1 MDGLS
6 KRRAK
11 KGKRTTRGW
20 PAARFVKI
28 VARVTAATSF
38 AGFSTVTEAAQW
50 SPGRSA
56 VLGLSLEEFVARA
69 NSFLNRSKMAPL
81 SLPRP
86 LPRAT
91 GSSRARFGGR
101 AAKATCTSLSW
112 RTRSCGRS
120 VRSACH
126 GARPMR
132 RRCFKATLIAAVS
145 AKLSAKERREIAAA
159 LLKFSRSDSEK
170 SYSLEIAGVRHS
182 CTLMLPACH
191 AVSAR
196 APKQ

>member
-56 VLGLSLEEFVARA
+56 VLDLSLEEFVARA
-69 NSFLNRSKMAPL
+69 NSVLNRSMKMARLYAEPA
-81 SLPRP
+81 SVTPSDGVFTRTF
-86 LPRAT
+86 RWV
-91 GSSRARFGGR
+91 GR
-101 AAKATCTSLSW
+101 E
-112 RTRSCGRS
+112 GD
-120 VRSACH
+120 VQF
-126 GARPMR
+126 M
-132 RRCFKATLIAAVS
+132 
-145 AKLSAKERREIAAA
+145 
-159 LLKFSRSDSEK
+159 
-170 SYSLEIAGVRHS
+170 
-182 CTLMLPACH
+182 
-191 AVSAR
+191 
-196 APKQ
+196 

>member
-6 KRRAK
+6 KRLAK

-20 PAARFVKI
+20 PAASFVKI
-28 VARVTAATSF
+28 VARVTAATSS
-38 AGFSTVTEAAQW
+38 AWFSTVTEAAQS

-56 VLGLSLEEFVARA
+56 ALDLSLEEFVAGA
-69 NSFLNRSKMAPL
+69 NSFLNRSKIVTQSDGVFTRTFRWAGREGHVQFIVLADEKLRSDVSVPW
-81 SLPRP
+81 
-86 LPRAT
+86 
-91 GSSRARFGGR
+91 R
-101 AAKATCTSLSW
+101 AADVAEMLQEAGI
-112 RTRSCGRS
+112 R
-120 VRSACH
+120 
-126 GARPMR
+126 
-132 RRCFKATLIAAVS
+132 LIAAVS